1 MRRTGPTRAGS
12 TGAAHSALI
21 LGNRDATLLH
31 GRNEPRLL
39 QLVFLGLGVSLLTD
53 TSLVFLGLVIFMLT
67 NSPWLPQLMFLG
79 LVICLL
85 TNSPAGWHTGPA
97 GDCGHDRGWDGPLIL
112 LVLGLLGE
120 LGVIL
125 LVVAALLLSG
135 I

>member
-85 TNSPAGWHTGPA
+85 TNSSCRLAHSSCW
-97 GDCGHDRGWDGPLIL
+97 RLW
-112 LVLGLLGE
+112 
-120 LGVIL
+120 
-125 LVVAALLLSG
+125 S
-135 I
+135 